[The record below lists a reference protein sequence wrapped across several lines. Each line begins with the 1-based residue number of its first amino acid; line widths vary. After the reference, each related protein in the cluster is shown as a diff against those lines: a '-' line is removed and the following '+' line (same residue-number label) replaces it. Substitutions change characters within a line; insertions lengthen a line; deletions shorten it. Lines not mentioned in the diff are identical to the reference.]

1 MTLKEKIHVGRPCLG
16 DRKAFLHRV
25 NDILER
31 RWLSNS
37 GPYVQEFEKQIAD
50 FTGVR
55 HCVSICN
62 ATAALEIASKAL
74 GFRGEVIIP
83 SYTFVATA
91 HALQWQGITPVFA
104 DINPETHNISPEAI
118 EQMITPR
125 TTGII
130 GVHVWGRP
138 CDTDAIEMIAKKHG
152 IKVMYDASHGFGC
165 SRRGKMI
172 GGFGEC
178 EIFSFHATKFINSLE
193 GGAIVT
199 NNDELAYQIR
209 MMTNFGFVDYD
220 RVEYL
225 GINGKMNEISAA
237 MGITNMEILPSI
249 VENNRN
255 NYLAYKDGLGGLKGI
270 SIINYDLDESSNF
283 QYVVA
288 MVEEKKCPVTRDQ
301 LVDGLHSSNI
311 LARKYFWPGCHNM
324 EPYRTLQPKAGLH
337 LGETAKI
344 AAKVIVLP
352 TGQTV
357 NKKTVMEICTVIKN
371 IVNKND

>member
-1 MTLKEKIHVGRPCLG
+1 
-16 DRKAFLHRV
+16 
-25 NDILER
+25 
-31 RWLSNS
+31 
-37 GPYVQEFEKQIAD
+37 
-50 FTGVR
+50 
-55 HCVSICN
+55 
-62 ATAALEIASKAL
+62 
-74 GFRGEVIIP
+74 
-83 SYTFVATA
+83 
-91 HALQWQGITPVFA
+91 
-104 DINPETHNISPEAI
+104 
-118 EQMITPR
+118 
-125 TTGII
+125 
-130 GVHVWGRP
+130 
-138 CDTDAIEMIAKKHG
+138 
-152 IKVMYDASHGFGC
+152 
-165 SRRGKMI
+165 
-172 GGFGEC
+172 
-178 EIFSFHATKFINSLE
+178 
-193 GGAIVT
+193 
-199 NNDELAYQIR
+199 
-209 MMTNFGFVDYD
+209 
-220 RVEYL
+220 
-225 GINGKMNEISAA
+225 MNEISAA